1 MIISAEPSPPLSV
14 SLVNGETKRDEDLE
28 LLPGHDFVSLLSAQ
42 GEDKD
47 SNLRSSCSWMKSC
60 PRSKHP
66 FASHGLESRS
76 QQNSQVH
83 LGTGSFLM
91 AEGEP
96 ELITPLQALGRNGY
110 FQKTVDSI
118 VGYISKIGQT
128 SFSSEASVAIKSS
141 HLAQMSVP
149 NF

>member
-1 MIISAEPSPPLSV
+1 
-14 SLVNGETKRDEDLE
+14 
-28 LLPGHDFVSLLSAQ
+28 
-42 GEDKD
+42 
-47 SNLRSSCSWMKSC
+47 MKSC

-96 ELITPLQALGRNGY
+96 ELITPFQALGRNGY
-110 FQKTVDSI
+110 FQKTVHS
-118 VGYISKIGQT
+118 VAEYVSKIGQT
-128 SFSSEASVAIKSS
+128 SFFLQTSVAIKSS